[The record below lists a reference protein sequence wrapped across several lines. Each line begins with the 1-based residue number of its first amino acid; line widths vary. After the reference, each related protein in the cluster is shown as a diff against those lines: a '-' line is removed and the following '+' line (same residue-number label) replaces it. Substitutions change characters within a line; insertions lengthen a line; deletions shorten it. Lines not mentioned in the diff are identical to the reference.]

1 MAGLGISPDL
11 MMETGF
17 SSASCKHLIVE
28 QMLMTI
34 FRIYNTE
41 KEAGAGTEELNWLKE
56 TVWSIGKSEEKSYL
70 IYWTLALNLFIQ
82 VYYDKG
88 LELVKRAN
96 GSVSNKTVLE
106 WIANQVLT
114 FDQ

>member
-1 MAGLGISPDL
+1 
-11 MMETGF
+11 
-17 SSASCKHLIVE
+17 
-28 QMLMTI
+28 MTI

-114 FDQ
+114 FDQQEGWTHACSALYSNLLSNLNQGKKG